1 MPRPKGSKNKPKT
14 DIVAEEKV
22 TRTRKPT
29 VESITRKIESLE
41 KQKSDIDIEIA
52 SLIEQRDKLAE
63 EEKAQALINDT
74 LKSMSAVELAELIK
88 KAKGEE

>member
-1 MPRPKGSKNKPKT
+1 MPRPKGCKNKPKT